1 MRRGPGAF
9 SSEPAPVSLGAA
21 AADRRAEA
29 AYRGARVK
37 PPRKRATRRAR
48 TDPPPRAPSPEEV
61 AYTTDF
67 ETADATTEAEEMY
80 TTDFDVEDEDDDVV
94 GPIIVP
100 PPIAD
105 DASNEATIAND
116 VVEPLPDD
124 VVVVPDLDAMD
135 AAARAIDAALDRA
148 MDDVAIGEA
157 VDAALDET
165 VALVA
170 RWNERRDLA
179 AEKRRAAATL
189 DERLARGFASL
200 EARARAE
207 EASAAARE
215 AEERERAERE
225 PIVAALVADRIERIT
240 RAERRR
246 RMEARAAVR
255 AILDEY
261 VVVPA
266 VATVEE
272 PDLKRRIA
280 ILRAKNEALRAR
292 LAWERKLEFTPR
304 GVLRRTPFGPEELAI
319 IRSIEPALAV
329 RTVKDPSYDPF
340 KNGYDLT
347 WMRPD
352 WKPPGVDEDEEKEK
366 EGPVAASAEAAERE
380 RDGEPRAEKAG
391 AFAPAP
397 PIALGH
403 AAADAR
409 ASSAYA
415 PEQHQHHQHQH
426 QHQRAVS
433 ETRRSPPS
441 TSPRPPRA
449 SAARRRLARL
459 AAKRSPPDVVRSPAE
474 DGLGFIDAL
483 IDDAVD
489 DAVREEEEEDTRAAA
504 RDASRRIEDA
514 AEKDDDDDG
523 SPRSPLQERS
533 RYESRYEVL
542 PKHLRKS
549 LA

>member
-1 MRRGPGAF
+1 
-9 SSEPAPVSLGAA
+9 
-21 AADRRAEA
+21 
-29 AYRGARVK
+29 
-37 PPRKRATRRAR
+37 
-48 TDPPPRAPSPEEV
+48 
-61 AYTTDF
+61 
-67 ETADATTEAEEMY
+67 
-80 TTDFDVEDEDDDVV
+80 
-94 GPIIVP
+94 
-100 PPIAD
+100 
-105 DASNEATIAND
+105 
-116 VVEPLPDD
+116 
-124 VVVVPDLDAMD
+124 
-135 AAARAIDAALDRA
+135 
-148 MDDVAIGEA
+148 
-157 VDAALDET
+157 
-165 VALVA
+165 
-170 RWNERRDLA
+170 
-179 AEKRRAAATL
+179 
-189 DERLARGFASL
+189 
-200 EARARAE
+200 
-207 EASAAARE
+207 
-215 AEERERAERE
+215 
-225 PIVAALVADRIERIT
+225 
-240 RAERRR
+240 
-246 RMEARAAVR
+246 MEARAAVR

-352 WKPPGVDEDEEKEK
+352 WKPPGLDEDEDDAK
-366 EGPVAASAEAAERE
+366 EGPVAAEAEAAERE
-380 RDGEPRAEKAG
+380 RDDEPRAEKAG

-415 PEQHQHHQHQH
+415 PEQHHQHQN
-426 QHQRAVS
+426 QHLHAVS
-433 ETRRSPPS
+433 SEMRRSPPS
-441 TSPRPPRA
+441 TSRPPRA

-459 AAKRSPPDVVRSPAE
+459 AAKRSPLDAVRSPAE

-489 DAVREEEEEDTRAAA
+489 DAVREEEEEETRAAA

-514 AEKDDDDDG
+514 AEKDDEDDG
-523 SPRSPLQERS
+523 SPRSPLQERRRHKS
-533 RYESRYEVL
+533 RYEAL